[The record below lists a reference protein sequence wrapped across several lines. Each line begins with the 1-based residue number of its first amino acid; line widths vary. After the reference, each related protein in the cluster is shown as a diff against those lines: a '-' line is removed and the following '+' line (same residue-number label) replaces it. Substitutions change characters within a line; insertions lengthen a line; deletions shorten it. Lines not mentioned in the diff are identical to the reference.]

1 MYRKE
6 QKGGNPPFALL
17 ELFNDKGLELL
28 VKLLSSGFSVVS
40 QLNGLAKVEAENTE
54 DGLAVYLVLAGFE
67 IYVSIKSNENVNE
80 LINVIDLSELNVK
93 CHGYIPFQVYL
104 SGRTLYIV
112 II

>member
-40 QLNGLAKVEAENTE
+40 QLNGLAKVEAENTK
-54 DGLAVYLVLAGFE
+54 DGLAVYLVLAGFK
-67 IYVSIKSNENVNE
+67 IYVTVESNENVNE

-93 CHGYIPFQVYL
+93 CHDFFPFRCVFVRKTVYNF
-104 SGRTLYIV
+104 